1 MAGSFVGWLDERD
14 GGGLQKAADAF
25 GVIASTSKGLEFTLA
40 RAGRGQALADLSG
53 PGCRTLEQRITAFG
67 VKVEAG

>member
-1 MAGSFVGWLDERD
+1 V
-14 GGGLQKAADAF
+14 
-25 GVIASTSKGLEFTLA
+25 A